1 MNQESSIRRSVKPSK
16 GCPFCEILAGT
27 RAALLIAEAPAVVAF
42 LDHHPYSR
50 GHALVVPRRH
60 YRDLLAVPPRVVGE
74 MFRLARRLGAAAVSP
89 GGLAAHGFHLGVN
102 TGAAARQ
109 VVFHAHVHV
118 IPRWHGDGM
127 DFATRLRLSP
137 RAQTTAAE
145 AYRRGLAT

>member
-1 MNQESSIRRSVKPSK
+1 MPSDR
-16 GCPFCEILAGT
+16 CPFCEILAGT
-27 RAALLIAEAPAVVAF
+27 REACLIAATPAAAAF

-74 MFRLARRLGAAAVSP
+74 LFRLARRLGGAALSP
-89 GGLAAHGFHLGVN
+89 RGLGAHGFHLGMN

-118 IPRWHGDGM
+118 IPRWREDGM
-127 DFATRLRLSP
+127 DFDTRLEVGAAAL
-137 RAQTTAAE
+137 AEAAE